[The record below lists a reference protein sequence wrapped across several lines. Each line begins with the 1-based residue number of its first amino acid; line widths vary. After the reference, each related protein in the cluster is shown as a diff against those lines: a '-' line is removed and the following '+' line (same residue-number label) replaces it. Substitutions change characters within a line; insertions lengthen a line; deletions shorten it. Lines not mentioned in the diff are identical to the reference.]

1 MKYPAECYGVSTG
14 VIPESCLPVGRTVNR
29 ESGNHEAHFISGYP
43 LERYDEYLMPRG
55 FIPKKNKTIMSLS
68 KKIGIVLL
76 LIGICLPTATLPFI
90 TEFKPVPELCLTS
103 NFFQNM
109 GNMIVVFG
117 SGYMSSV
124 SDVSGLLAIPYR
136 YLFSSG
142 VILACIGCG
151 AIVLSGG
158 SPSLK
163 KD

>member
-1 MKYPAECYGVSTG
+1 
-14 VIPESCLPVGRTVNR
+14 
-29 ESGNHEAHFISGYP
+29 
-43 LERYDEYLMPRG
+43 
-55 FIPKKNKTIMSLS
+55 MSLS
-68 KKIGIVLL
+68 KRIGIVLL

-103 NFFQNM
+103 NFFNNM

-124 SDVSGLLAIPYR
+124 SDLSGLLAIPYR

-151 AIVLSGG
+151 TIVLTAG
-158 SPSLK
+158 SNTAK
-163 KD
+163 ND

>member
-1 MKYPAECYGVSTG
+1 MSASRKTG
-14 VIPESCLPVGRTVNR
+14 I
-29 ESGNHEAHFISGYP
+29 
-43 LERYDEYLMPRG
+43 
-55 FIPKKNKTIMSLS
+55 
-68 KKIGIVLL
+68 IVL

-103 NFFQNM
+103 NFFSNM

-151 AIVLSGG
+151 TFVLSGKG
-158 SPSLK
+158 HSLK
-163 KD
+163 NN